1 MESDKLTFIAEGAK
15 KSSETFAVAGDV
27 VACPIAVDTLRTHLT
42 ATMAIEARRT
52 CCGGKIHIM
61 AHHVHSVMLCV
72 LGIAF

>member
-52 CCGGKIHIM
+52 C
-61 AHHVHSVMLCV
+61 
-72 LGIAF
+72 